1 MLAKKELA
9 KNLVILGGGPIG
21 LEFASMYAGF
31 GSKVTVIEPMPSILG
46 RFEPE
51 IAQAAKADMEA
62 DGVTFMLKSSLTK
75 VEETEAGLN
84 LTVETEDGVKDL
96 QADVMLVSVGRHP
109 ATAALHLEK
118 TSLEVGQR
126 GEIVVNDKL
135 ETSVPN
141 IYAMGDVA
149 GSLQFTYI
157 SLDDWRIMDIQL
169 FGDNTRTKKNSPVFA
184 ISFFIKPAISSAWLT
199 ESELKAQ
206 GKAYKVLT
214 MPAAG
219 VPKAQVIGNP
229 RGSYKALIDPETHE
243 ILGATIYAEEAYETI
258 NVITLAMQHHL
269 KAEDLR
275 DQIYA
280 HPTMTEALNDLFKF

>member
-96 QADVMLVSVGRHP
+96 QADDACVSWPPPSHYRP
-109 ATAALHLEK
+109 SPRK

-157 SLDDWRIMDIQL
+157 SLDDWRIMDNQL
-169 FGDNTRTKKNSPVFA
+169 FGDKTRTKKNRPVFA
-184 ISFFIKPAISSAWLT
+184 NSIFIKPAISSAGLT

>member
-1 MLAKKELA
+1 
-9 KNLVILGGGPIG
+9 
-21 LEFASMYAGF
+21 
-31 GSKVTVIEPMPSILG
+31 
-46 RFEPE
+46 
-51 IAQAAKADMEA
+51 
-62 DGVTFMLKSSLTK
+62 
-75 VEETEAGLN
+75 
-84 LTVETEDGVKDL
+84 
-96 QADVMLVSVGRHP
+96 MLVSVGRHP

-157 SLDDWRIMDIQL
+157 SLDDWRIMDNQL
-169 FGDNTRTKKNSPVFA
+169 FGDKTRTKKNRPVFA
-184 ISFFIKPAISSAWLT
+184 NSIFIKPAISSAGLT

-280 HPTMTEALNDLFKF
+280 HPTMTEALNDLLKF